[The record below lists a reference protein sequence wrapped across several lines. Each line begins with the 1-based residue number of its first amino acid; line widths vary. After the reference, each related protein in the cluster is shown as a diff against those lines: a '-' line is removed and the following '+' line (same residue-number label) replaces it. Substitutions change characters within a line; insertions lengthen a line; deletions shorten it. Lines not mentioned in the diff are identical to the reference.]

1 MAWAW
6 VQGASVASSGNASL
20 AYANN
25 VASGTKLIA
34 VVAADISV
42 TPATF
47 TAAGTAM
54 TQAALINGT
63 TGGGVTLAVYFLDTT
78 AGMVGTKPTVTM
90 TGVTGSGGT
99 DLLIAEVSGLVAGN
113 TTAAALDGTAA
124 TKQVSSAATVAQ
136 PAYTSTALNE
146 FLITC
151 SGDNGGPQTW
161 TDPAG
166 YQGATAGPG
175 SAGAVKG
182 INNNAN
188 SDIELAYKNSANGP
202 ESGTWSYTGT
212 TTGSAYIVVAFK
224 VPAGAAATPF
234 FPARQPARSRIPS
247 PYSLGGAG
255 LVNANS
261 VQQVP

>member
-20 AYANN
+20 AYTNN
-25 VASGTKLIA
+25 VVTGNKLIA
-34 VVAADISV
+34 VMAADIVV

-54 TQAALINGT
+54 TLAGSITGS
-63 TGGGVTLAVYFLDTT
+63 TGGGVSLYVYFLDVT
-78 AGMVGTKPTVTM
+78 AGMNGTKPTVTM

-99 DLLIAEVSGLVAGN
+99 DLLIAEVSGLLAGN
-113 TTAAALDGTAA
+113 TTAALDGTAA
-124 TKQVSSAATVAQ
+124 TKQVSSAATVTQ
-136 PAYTSTALNE
+136 PAYTSTAANE

-151 SGDNGGPQTW
+151 NGDNGGPQTW
-161 TDPAG
+161 TDPSG

-182 INNNAN
+182 INNNSN
-188 SDIELAYKNSANGP
+188 SDIELAYKNSTNGA
-202 ESGTWSYTGT
+202 ETGTWSYTGT

-224 VPAGAAATPF
+224 VPAAAAAAPF
-234 FPARQPARSRIPS
+234 YPARQPARTRIPS
-247 PYSLGGAG
+247 PYTLGGPG
-255 LVNANS
+255 LLNSNS

>member
-20 AYANN
+20 AYTNN

-34 VVAADISV
+34 VVSADISV

-54 TQAALINGT
+54 TLAALINGT
-63 TGGGVTLAVYFLDTT
+63 TGGAVTLAVYFLDTT

-90 TGVTGSGGT
+90 TGVTGSAGT
-99 DLLIAEVSGLVAGN
+99 NLLIAEVSGLTVGN
-113 TTAAALDGTAA
+113 TTAAALDGTAGTA
-124 TKQVSSAATVAQ
+124 QVSSAATVGQ
-136 PAYTSTALNE
+136 PSYSSTAASE

-161 TDPAG
+161 TDPSG

-175 SAGAVKG
+175 SAGAVVG
-182 INNNAN
+182 INNNSN
-188 SDIELAYKNSANGP
+188 SDIELAYKNSTNGA
-202 ESGTWSYTGT
+202 ETGTWSYTGT
-212 TTGSAYIVVAFK
+212 NTGSAYIVVAFK
-224 VPAGAAATPF
+224 VTGGVITSGPALTPRFMGSVPVSVATSAGWRGA
-234 FPARQPARSRIPS
+234 QHSR
-247 PYSLGGAG
+247 
-255 LVNANS
+255 
-261 VQQVP
+261 